1 MKRATLLLCLLVSLF
16 ASVPALASTG
26 EKEATVAPQCASPA
40 PLGLAADPAAGWIVL
55 FEDETDPH
63 AKTATL
69 EARHQ
74 FKADAIYAFGGFYV
88 EKLSQA
94 GLAALR
100 CEPTVK
106 AIEQNGRAAR

>member
-1 MKRATLLLCLLVSLF
+1 MKRGILLLCLL
-16 ASVPALASTG
+16 ATVPALASTG
-26 EKEATVAPQCASPA
+26 ENDAIVPPQCASPA
-40 PLGLAADPAAGWIVL
+40 HLGLALDPAAGWIVI
-55 FEDETDPH
+55 FGDETDPH

-94 GLAALR
+94 ALAALR
-100 CEPTVK
+100 CAPTVK
-106 AIEQNGRAAR
+106 VIEQNGRASVR